1 MKRIRDLSE
10 LSASQDL
17 IIRDVNQQLS
27 DKQALFASETDRMHQ
42 QNQQLQGTIQ
52 SLQGELQ
59 RVQNQLASHQ
69 HNSEQQLSSLTAQLN
84 MSRQEQVSISLAL
97 DSVLVNLWWAGN
109 RVLVVYT
116 QSRTQE
122 LAKQLSIA
130 HAEVSTL
137 RSDLTRSQKEVEKFK
152 KKSEV
157 FETRV
162 KDSTSKMMSMQDQ
175 MKGHQKTGPVP
186 KPRADLTQLKS
197 EKEQLETQLAT
208 AQSLLERERRAREGA
223 ERELHEERIKNQ
235 EIMMKQTQLMKQPGA
250 EGEAVKAGFEEAKQ
264 HLEQS
269 VSESEARVREKEADL
284 RRVQLEVQR
293 MTREKTQ
300 DEATI
305 AELKKE
311 RKEAVDAK
319 IETESKLASANE
331 ELATLKSTTAKSET
345 GKTKVKPAE
354 IRLNEY
360 AGKLATLEGLFEE
373 EKTVCQ

>member
-1 MKRIRDLSE
+1 M
-10 LSASQDL
+10 
-17 IIRDVNQQLS
+17 
-27 DKQALFASETDRMHQ
+27 
-42 QNQQLQGTIQ
+42 
-52 SLQGELQ
+52 
-59 RVQNQLASHQ
+59 
-69 HNSEQQLSSLTAQLN
+69 
-84 MSRQEQVSISLAL
+84 
-97 DSVLVNLWWAGN
+97 
-109 RVLVVYT
+109 YT

-264 HLEQS
+264 HLERS
-269 VSESEARVREKEADL
+269 VGESEARVREKEADL
-284 RRVQLEVQR
+284 RQVQLEVQR